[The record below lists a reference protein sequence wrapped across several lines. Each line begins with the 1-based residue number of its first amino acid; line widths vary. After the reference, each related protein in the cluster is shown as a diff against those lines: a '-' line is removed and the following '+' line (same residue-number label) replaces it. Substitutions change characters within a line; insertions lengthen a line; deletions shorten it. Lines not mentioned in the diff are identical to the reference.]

1 MNKECKYCKKN
12 IQYDIPQQLGNH
24 ISNCKEN
31 PNRKSNKHELLKY
44 NFNCLKCCNEYKLEL
59 SLNNYNKGKYKK
71 FCSRSCANSRIIS
84 EEQKETVSK
93 KLTKD
98 KPEKIKLTSKE
109 SGSIG
114 GKKSSYNK
122 KQYDSNMITYIYAL
136 CDENNNIRYIG
147 KANDVNTRYKNH
159 LKESKRKRT
168 HKEKWIN
175 SMLEK
180 GLKPGHFILDECIYS
195 DWILMEEYWIA
206 QAKSWGFNLT
216 NGTSGGDGSDG
227 FRGKKHT
234 QETKDKL
241 RQISTGRTFISKH
254 KGENSPKCKI
264 TDNQIKEIKDL
275 FNNGKSCKEIGL
287 LYNISRQYINKIIK
301 NKKRVLI

>member
-1 MNKECKYCKKN
+1 MNKECKYCKMD
-12 IQYDIPQQLGNH
+12 IQYDTHQQYGNH
-24 ISNCKEN
+24 VSNCKDN
-31 PNRKSNKHELLKY
+31 PNRKSNKHKLFEY
-44 NFNCLKCCNEYKLEL
+44 NFNCLKCNNEYKLEL
-59 SLNNYNKGKYKK
+59 SLNNYNKEKYKK
-71 FCSRSCANSRIIS
+71 YCSRSCANSRIIT
-84 EEQKETVSK
+84 EEQKEIVSK
-93 KLTKD
+93 KLSKD

-136 CDENNNIRYIG
+136 CDEHNNIRYIG
-147 KANDVNTRYKNH
+147 KANDVNNRYKNH

-175 SMLEK
+175 SMLER
-180 GLKPGHFILDECIYS
+180 GLKPGHFILDECISS
-195 DWILMEEYWIA
+195 DCILMEEYWIT

-216 NGTSGGDGSDG
+216 NGTSGGEGSDG

-234 QETKDKL
+234 QETKEKL
-241 RQISTGRTFISKH
+241 RQISTGRIFISKH

-264 TDNQIKEIKDL
+264 TDNQIKEIKYL

>member
-1 MNKECKYCKKN
+1 MNKECKYCKKD
-12 IQYDIPQQLGNH
+12 IQCDTHQQFGNH
-24 ISNCKEN
+24 ISNCKDN
-31 PNRKSNKHELLKY
+31 PNRKSNKHELFEY
-44 NFNCLKCCNEYKLEL
+44 NFNCLKCNNEYKLEL
-59 SLNNYNKGKYKK
+59 SLNNYNKEKYKK
-71 FCSRSCANSRIIS
+71 YCSRTCANSRIIS
-84 EEQKETVSK
+84 EEQKEIVSK
-93 KLTKD
+93 KLSKN
-98 KPEKIKLTSKE
+98 KPEKIKLTNKE
-109 SGSIG
+109 SGSLG

-136 CDENNNIRYIG
+136 CDENKYIRYIG

-168 HKEKWIN
+168 YKEKWIN

-180 GLKPGHFILDECIYS
+180 KLKPTHFILDECIYS
-195 DWILMEEYWIA
+195 DWILMEEYWIT
-206 QAKSWGFNLT
+206 QVKSWGFNLT
-216 NGTSGGDGSDG
+216 NGTSGGEG
-227 FRGKKHT
+227 RGKNHT
-234 QETKDKL
+234 QETKNKL
-241 RQISTGRTFISKH
+241 RLISTGRTFISKH